1 MRTSTPKL
9 LPWGRMEGSER
20 NLTIKIDLPDDIS
33 RILEERWG
41 DLPRHVLET
50 LAIQGYRD
58 GTLSSHQVQHMLGL
72 KSRLSVDAFMKKHG
86 VSLPY
91 DAADLEQD
99 SKNLRTLLPARS
111 R

>member
-1 MRTSTPKL
+1 MS
-9 LPWGRMEGSER
+9 EG

-58 GTLSSHQVQHMLGL
+58 GTLSTHQVQHMLGL
-72 KSRLSVDAFMKKHG
+72 KSRFSVDAFMKEHG

-91 DAADLEQD
+91 DAADLERD
-99 SKNLRTLLPARS
+99 AESLRKLQPARS

>member
-1 MRTSTPKL
+1 MI
-9 LPWGRMEGSER
+9 EG

-58 GTLSSHQVQHMLGL
+58 GALSTHQVQHMLGL
-72 KSRLSVDAFMKKHG
+72 QSRFAVDAFMKEHK

-91 DAADLEQD
+91 DAADLERD
-99 SKNLRTLLPARS
+99 AESLRKLQSAQS